1 MPAAQ
6 PLEDAPAASPGAAG
20 PSSTT
25 GDDWPLPTPPVGAT
39 ASSRPGS
46 STLVAS
52 SVRPAGFAIRI
63 PVFMYHRIAP
73 DNEVGA
79 SLAGLVVK
87 PEQFAAQ
94 MDALE
99 LAGWHT
105 ITARTLANDL
115 AAGRRPPRHSFVVTL
130 DDGHEDGY
138 TYAYP
143 ILRRDGFLATYF
155 VITDRIG
162 HTGYLSVRELRTMVA
177 AGMEIASHTIRHAD
191 LTHLAPGGVRAELHR
206 IRRSDRR
213 RRRDT
218 TDDLR
223 VSVRVLGSTSGRRAS
238 RDGLSDGLH
247 RGRRLRGR
255 DVAESLLG
263 TSVARRADDVGRR
276 RSRPSAGLRGLSCP
290 RARLLSVRLSARRR
304 QRVSPVIGVDRRDAS
319 PSTQTA
325 YSTASSYSSGA
336 PVDQVAQPPAA
347 VLDDAPKVVA
357 RNRPRR
363 RRTSG
368 V

>member
-1 MPAAQ
+1 MKSRNRRLATIVLCALTVGLVWSRTSIDLAGQTGGPGTRVAAKSSGDARRT

-99 LAGWHT
+99 LAGWHA

-115 AAGRRPPRHSFVVTL
+115 AAGRQPPRHSFVVTL

-191 LTHLAPGGVRAELHR
+191 LTHLAPGGVRAELTGSAGA
-206 IRRSDRR
+206 IDAAVGTGPMTFAYPFGFWDRR
-213 RRRDT
+213 LAAALRATGYRMAFIEGGACADVTWPSRFWVPR
-218 TDDLR
+218 LR
-223 VSVRVLGSTSGRRAS
+223 VEPTMSAAGALARAQ
-238 RDGLSDGLH
+238 
-247 RGRRLRGR
+247 
-255 DVAESLLG
+255 AC
-263 TSVARRADDVGRR
+263 
-276 RSRPSAGLRGLSCP
+276 AG
-290 RARLLSVRLSARRR
+290 
-304 QRVSPVIGVDRRDAS
+304 
-319 PSTQTA
+319 
-325 YSTASSYSSGA
+325 
-336 PVDQVAQPPAA
+336 
-347 VLDDAPKVVA
+347 
-357 RNRPRR
+357 
-363 RRTSG
+363 
-368 V
+368 